1 MTAYNRGLRLLPAN
15 DAGYSGK
22 PYHNFTEE
30 YQISMHLMIIAYL
43 II

>member
-1 MTAYNRGLRLLPAN
+1 MVIAMLIFKDENNRGLRLLPVN

-30 YQISMHLMIIAYL
+30 Y
-43 II
+43 